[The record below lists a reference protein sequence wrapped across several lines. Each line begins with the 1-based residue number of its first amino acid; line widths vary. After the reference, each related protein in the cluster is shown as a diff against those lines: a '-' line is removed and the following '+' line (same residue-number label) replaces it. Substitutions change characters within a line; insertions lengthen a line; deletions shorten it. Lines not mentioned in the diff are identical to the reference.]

1 MRMNGAVAAND
12 RLGPVAA
19 LPHSL
24 RETLANEPART
35 AAAMVVARACPMAD
49 ATG

>member
-1 MRMNGAVAAND
+1 MRMTGAVAAND

-35 AAAMVVARACPMAD
+35 AAAIVVARACPIAD

>member
-1 MRMNGAVAAND
+1 MNGAVAANVM
-12 RLGPVAA
+12 LGPVAA
-19 LPHSL
+19 LPHSR

-35 AAAMVVARACPMAD
+35 AAATVVASAWPITD